1 MTSRQ
6 GQLSLLF
13 LFYADLFLLLCALGA
28 AIVINFAPESQ
39 LGLSA
44 YSVEFLSTRIK
55 LSNAI
60 LGGILL
66 VVWHFCFKIYGLYY
80 SYRLRSVNEI
90 LKDIMK
96 AVGCSAIALFIVANL
111 GGWDTITLWTAFCF
125 GFIGI
130 SFISGLRMGVYYVS
144 HAFRRRGINTKSLL
158 VIGGGSRAEQLIK
171 KITGKSELGYNV
183 LGYLDSSPSFSGRTV
198 AGLPWRGK
206 FEDLPKIINAE
217 VVDEVAIALPIKS
230 QYLQIK
236 TAIAQLEEQGI
247 VVHLLSDFFPHH
259 LARIQAR
266 EFQGLPLLS
275 LQSTPPFSWRFEV
288 KRLIDI
294 LFSAAILLA
303 GAPLFA
309 LIAVLIKLDSSG
321 SVFFVQERMGYNK
334 RRFYMIKFR
343 TMVTDAEARLKEI
356 EHLNEK
362 EGPIFKITNDPRI
375 TRVGKYL
382 RKFSLD
388 EFPQLINVLLGDMS
402 LVGPRPLSMRDALN
416 LEESW
421 QKRRF
426 SVKPGLTCLWQ
437 ISGRSNLSFQE
448 WVELDLEYIDKW
460 SLQLDWWILMRTVP
474 AVISA
479 RGAV

>member
-13 LFYADLFLLLCALGA
+13 LNCADLFLLLCALGA
-28 AIVINFAPESQ
+28 AIVINYAPESQ
-39 LGLSA
+39 LGVSA
-44 YSVEFLSTRIK
+44 YSIEFLATRIK

-60 LGGILL
+60 LGGVLL
-66 VVWHFCFKIYGLYY
+66 FVWHFCFKIYGLYY
-80 SYRLRSVNEI
+80 SNRLRNVNEV
-90 LKDIMK
+90 LKHIVK
-96 AVGCSAIALFIVANL
+96 AVGSSSIALLIVAQL
-111 GGWDTITLWTAFCF
+111 GDWQTVTLWTVLNFCL
-125 GFIGI
+125 IGI
-130 SFISGLRMGVYYVS
+130 SFISGLRMCVYYIS
-144 HAFRRRGINTKSLL
+144 RTFRRRGINTKSLL
-158 VIGGGSRAEQLIK
+158 VIGGGSRAEHLIR

-183 LGYLDSSPSFSGRTV
+183 LGYLDSAPLYSGKSV
-198 AGLPWRGK
+198 AGLPWLGK
-206 FEDLPKIINAE
+206 FEDLPKIINSD
-217 VVDEVAIALPIKS
+217 VIDEVAIALPIKS
-230 QYLQIK
+230 QYVQIK

-247 VVHLLSDFFPHH
+247 MVHLLSDFFPHH
-259 LARIQAR
+259 LARIQPQN
-266 EFQGLPLLS
+266 FQGMPLLS
-275 LQSTPPFSWRFEV
+275 LQSTPAFCWRTEV
-288 KRLIDI
+288 KRLIDFLISAII
-294 LFSAAILLA
+294 LVI

-309 LIAVLIKLDSSG
+309 LIAVLIKLDSRG
-321 SVFFVQERMGYNK
+321 PVFFVQERMGYNK

-362 EGPIFKITNDPRI
+362 EGPIFKISNDPRI

-416 LEESW
+416 LEETW

-426 SVKPGLTCLWQ
+426 SVKPGMTCLWQ

-448 WVELDLEYIDKW
+448 WVELDLEYIDTW